1 MNDDSRCCGTGT
13 CIINTEGVCW
23 CGQVWDGEKM
33 CRPNLEVS
41 STGAIQNNSL
51 TSPRQITGKHN
62 SSTTRMASHTKKG
75 ITPL

>member
-33 CRPNLEVS
+33 CLPNLEKESVNS
-41 STGAIQNNSL
+41 KSKTSTNPKPQDPGLAANDL
-51 TSPRQITGKHN
+51 T
-62 SSTTRMASHTKKG
+62 
-75 ITPL
+75 